1 MMSDVTSEGE
11 RLIQQ
16 WHTATQN
23 LKDAYL
29 RINGLECNLANARN
43 ALGKWLMP
51 SDAKVGEKFS
61 VWHLDSL
68 IEVTVTNGDPEL
80 RIRTRGK
87 QPL

>member
-1 MMSDVTSEGE
+1 MTDVTNEGE
-11 RLIQQ
+11 QLIKA
-16 WHTATQN
+16 WTRADDAVATAKRTLN
-23 LKDAYL
+23 SAECDAS
-29 RINGLECNLANARN
+29 NARN

-51 SDAKVGEKFS
+51 HDAKTGEKFS

>member
-1 MMSDVTSEGE
+1 MNLPENKYNIILTKE
-11 RLIQQ
+11 RL
-16 WHTATQN
+16 A
-23 LKDAYL
+23 DAQ
-29 RINGLECNLANARN
+29 RKVSRESCAANNARN

-51 SDAKVGEKFS
+51 YDAKVGEKFS

-87 QPL
+87 QQL